1 MKYSNLYK
9 LEICDAVFRVLR
21 LLRDIGETNLEDGE
35 IDADSDKI
43 DYLDEAE
50 CAIVR

>member
-21 LLRDIGETNLEDGE
+21 LLRDIDF
-35 IDADSDKI
+35 DFA
-43 DYLDEAE
+43 
-50 CAIVR
+50 V